1 MIKRIVVIVLSFLL
15 LALCFGGLL
24 YLGQSSN
31 KGVQQD
37 KGIVVKFYSD
47 DGTLLSREKYKKGE
61 TVVFPEYSAPDGYY
75 FEGWKIDGEGEIIT
89 SCEVQSSLT
98 FVPFLS
104 EIFSFD
110 GSQNFEFYSDNGV
123 NDYSSVSFD
132 YKIISGDYF
141 AVSLFGDRWHNDTYE
156 YVVFGVQ
163 GFIGNSESV
172 QVRVISDDWLHVELP
187 YYVYESACLSR
198 YDHHDDYG
206 SFEIFHVCMIASG
219 YACRTY
225 SGDVAEVLLKNI
237 TFNE

>member
-1 MIKRIVVIVLSFLL
+1 MVKRIFVLVLSFLL
-15 LALCFGGLL
+15 LALCVGGLF
-24 YLGQSSN
+24 YLGQSN
-31 KGVQQD
+31 KGIVQQD

-75 FEGWKIDGEGEIIT
+75 FEGWRINGEGEIIT

-98 FVPFLS
+98 FAPFLS

-110 GSQNFEFYSDNGV
+110 GSQNYDYLSDNGV
-123 NDYSSVSFD
+123 SDYSSVSFD

-141 AVSLFGDRWHNDTYE
+141 AVSLFGNRWHNDTYE
-156 YVVFGVQ
+156 YVVFGEQ
-163 GFIGNSESV
+163 GYIGNSESV
-172 QVRVISDDWLHVELP
+172 QVRVISDGWSHVELP
-187 YYVYESACLSR
+187 YYVYESVCLSHF
-198 YDHHDDYG
+198 DHHDDYG
-206 SFEIFHVCMIASG
+206 SFGRFHVCKVASG

-225 SGDVAEVLLKNI
+225 SGDVADVLFKNI